1 MNVFL
6 QAFSFAGGGIGELFS
21 QLEQLGFFS
30 YALPFLIL
38 FALIF
43 GVLSRMNLFGT
54 TSKVTNAIV
63 ALSVSLMALQFGFV
77 SEFFSEIF
85 PRMGAGIGIIL
96 LVLIVFGMVNPNK
109 KWNKGVMMIFGGIIL
124 YVILTQTFGGQDWY
138 RFGDWWP
145 ENWFTFLVIGL
156 IVAVVGAVI
165 SNTPQQSNSAFDS
178 VMKAGRKAFTSEEYS

>member
-1 MNVFL
+1 MNIFL
-6 QAFSFAGGGIGELFS
+6 QAFSFVGGGIGDLLS

-77 SEFFSEIF
+77 SQFFSEIF
-85 PRMGAGIGIIL
+85 PRMGAGLAIIL
-96 LVLIVFGMVNPNK
+96 LVLIVIGLVNPTK
-109 KWNKGVMMIFGGIIL
+109 RWNKGLMMIMGLVILGVIL
-124 YVILTQTFGGQDWY
+124 YQTFGANYWY
-138 RFGDWWP
+138 NVGYWWP
-145 ENWFTFLVIGL
+145 ENWLTFFLIAIVI
-156 IVAVVGAVI
+156 ITIGAVI
-165 SNTPQQSNSAFDS
+165 SNTPEDKPLSIP
-178 VMKAGRKAFTSEEYS
+178 KALKSMFSSEEYS